1 VIPALLAVPAVE
13 SVLGGVVGSVANIF
27 SPSTPPPASSSAFNP
42 YLNAA
47 SVAPQPAPGIS
58 PSGTM
63 RAEDWRQMSTTDLQS
78 WTKSLA
84 GKHVDATD
92 QSGRTI
98 SGVFNGMQ
106 QLGSTVA
113 LNIGGHL
120 VTLSQLK
127 QISWSPS
134 VA

>member
-27 SPSTPPPASSSAFNP
+27 SPSAPPPSSPTAFNP

-47 SVAPQPAPGIS
+47 ATAPRPAPGIA
-58 PSGTM
+58 PSGSM
-63 RAEDWRQMSTTDLQS
+63 RADDWGQMSTTDLQT
-78 WTKSLA
+78 WTKGLA

-127 QISWSPS
+127 QVSWSPS